1 MSDRLILASGSE
13 IRAKMLQNAG
23 LRFDV
28 VPAKVDETAIT
39 SSLTEDGAK
48 PRDIADALAEAK
60 ARKIAAKQPLAW
72 VLGSDQVLASKT
84 GLLSK
89 PSTVQEARDQLA
101 TLRGETHTLLSAAV
115 LYHEA
120 RPVWRHIGVARLT
133 MRTFSD
139 AYLDDYIGRNWPDIA
154 SSVGG
159 YKLEQEGVRLF
170 SNIQGDHFVIL
181 GLPLLEVLNYL
192 SIGGII
198 PA

>member
-72 VLGSDQVLASKT
+72 VLASKT